1 MDLYE
6 IFGPEVIER
15 RHEIQDCL
23 DLMKRRSR
31 DVEELSKVLDA
42 SATRTLRNIES
53 NTVHSAPPLVSQRV
67 SLALGKSSDRRFRQ
81 DGEPASVLP
90 GLEIFEVAHTDK
102 RETGETE
109 PQHPIRASM
118 SVFSRLVPCGLRLS
132 NALAPCALRLA
143 TWGS

>member
-6 IFGPEVIER
+6 IFGTEVIER

-31 DVEELSKVLDA
+31 DVEELSKVLYA
-42 SATRTLRNIES
+42 SAARTFRNIES
-53 NTVHSAPPLVSQRV
+53 NTVHSASPLVGQRI
-67 SLALGKSSDRRFRQ
+67 SLALGKSSDRGFRQ

-90 GLEIFEVAHTDK
+90 RLEILEVAHTDK

-109 PQHPIRASM
+109 PQHPIRASA
-118 SVFSRLVPCGLRLS
+118 SIFLRLVPCDLRLS
-132 NALAPCALRLA
+132 NALATCGLRLA
-143 TWGS
+143 T